1 MSLGVWDDRDYDVI
15 GAHGVHWPRS
25 DEDVAGAGMRTAIPH
40 RRVRLMHRRA
50 FLAGSV
56 TLFSSRAYAQTSGAI
71 RIGILGAT
79 RAEDLPSLDGLR
91 RGLHERGYVEGQNL
105 AVEYRWAEGRF
116 ERLPQLAAELVT
128 LKPAVIVALVT
139 QASLAA
145 REATSS
151 IPIVMV
157 AVGDPIGS
165 GLVTSLGRPG
175 GNVTGNSSASVEV
188 AGKSVE
194 ILKEIAGDR
203 RRVAILWN
211 PANSVFQ
218 SQMLKEAEAASRRLG
233 LQAHVVAAR
242 NTSEIDTAFQ
252 AMSRARAEAVAILS
266 DPIFVRE
273 RQRIAALA
281 AKGRLPSIG
290 GIREYADAGG
300 LVGYGPNFYELY
312 RGAAAYVERILKGAK
327 PAELPVE
334 QPTRFELTVNLKT
347 AKALGITIPPALLL
361 RADQLIEQ

>member
-1 MSLGVWDDRDYDVI
+1 MSVI
-15 GAHGVHWPRS
+15 TTSSARHGVHGHVP
-25 DEDVAGAGMRTAIPH
+25 MRTSPGAAMPTAISH
-40 RRVRLMHRRA
+40 GRVRLMHRRA

-79 RAEDLPSLDGLR
+79 RAEDLPSLEGLR

-347 AKALGITIPPALLL
+347 AKALGITIPPSLLL

>member
-1 MSLGVWDDRDYDVI
+1 
-15 GAHGVHWPRS
+15 
-25 DEDVAGAGMRTAIPH
+25 MRTAIPH

-79 RAEDLPSLDGLR
+79 RAEDLPSLEGLR

-218 SQMLKEAEAASRRLG
+218 SQMLKEAEAASRSLG

-347 AKALGITIPPALLL
+347 AKALGITIPPSLLL